1 MMKQLGPLDH
11 SQFAKYGDENSIATI
26 KIPLRGD
33 HAVVYASEQ
42 QEDQTNLGKF
52 FVKQVL

>member
-1 MMKQLGPLDH
+1 MKQLGPLDH